1 NTSMSRTRFTAQ
13 GASRCW
19 RRFWRPGGCITP
31 IIFSGNW
38 KPVPAPICSGKL
50 PACEG
55 CWMNLKMRN
64 AMSRVSRLTGVLLVL
79 VCGGCAIHD
88 ARHEQC
94 GRYSFTSCLGVTAQQ
109 CDVLFD
115 RARETCQQ

>member
-1 NTSMSRTRFTAQ
+1 MS
-13 GASRCW
+13 S
-19 RRFWRPGGCITP
+19 
-31 IIFSGNW
+31 
-38 KPVPAPICSGKL
+38 L
-50 PACEG
+50 
-55 CWMNLKMRN
+55 
-64 AMSRVSRLTGVLLVL
+64 SRLTGVLLVL

-115 RARETCQQ
+115 RARETCQQKLADSTMYDNMPDTLLESHLNRCMANAVVAESGQPEVETKGCLRW